1 MIASLLLTTMFSAS
15 TPSVGLA
22 TIPRRESAA
31 QPSTLIRVDQALKQ
45 QLEQA
50 GAKVKPLGPAN
61 KRALQGCSLS
71 APCIAQ
77 VGKGSG
83 VEVVVR
89 ADVTVFPDN
98 VALVLTAVSTK
109 RTAIVAQEGFGVSPA
124 HIEDELKERAAR
136 FISAATVAAGIT
148 DTPPV
153 SAAPVTATELPG
165 APPPPPPPPLEPAP
179 TAAAPVAELKS
190 EPSPALVPPP
200 PPEPMVLHT
209 ERPWARS
216 AGWGFTAGA
225 GALAIASAVF
235 IGLGVDAKSNYDSS
249 LTSVD
254 GLTAS
259 RLTADQAHSLANKSN
274 FDLTL
279 GLGLGI
285 AAVVLVGA
293 ALIFFL
299 QE

>member
-1 MIASLLLTTMFSAS
+1 MIASLLLATMFSAS

-22 TIPRRESAA
+22 TMPRRESAA

-50 GAKVKPLGPAN
+50 GAKVKPLGNAH

-71 APCIAQ
+71 ANCIAQ

-89 ADVTVFPDN
+89 ADVTVFADN
-98 VALVLTAVSTK
+98 VALVLIAVST
-109 RTAIVAQEGFGVSPA
+109 RRQAIVAQEGFGVSPA

-136 FISAATVAAGIT
+136 FISSATVAAGVT
-148 DTPPV
+148 ETPAI
-153 SAAPVTATELPG
+153 SAAPAVSSAEPPPPPPAPPAAEPPVPELKSAPL
-165 APPPPPPPPLEPAP
+165 AALPPPPPPPE
-179 TAAAPVAELKS
+179 
-190 EPSPALVPPP
+190 
-200 PPEPMVLHT
+200 PEPVPHSDRT
-209 ERPWARS
+209 WPRTG
-216 AGWGFTAGA
+216 GWTFTAGA

-235 IGLGVDAKSNYDSS
+235 IGLGVDTKNTYDGS

-259 RLTADQAHSLANKSN
+259 RLTVDQAHSLATKSN
-274 FDLTL
+274 FDLSL

-285 AAVVLVGA
+285 AAVVCVGA